1 MNQTKKITLILNNLG
16 ILTINHKPFVANIGR
31 LSQTFSLFFLESNK
45 QPQLY
50 TVHFGPL
57 SYSSFSQL
65 LRQSNWLTFP
75 KSKADRFFC
84 TMWPVFLLPSK
95 LKPFF
100 LQSSS
105 LMSGFLKGIFRCK
118 FTGPAAGLVGCWFS
132 MALSS
137 SPHVTA
143 SSLVSP
149 PSS

>member
-1 MNQTKKITLILNNLG
+1 MHLTFVFYLWRIQMMVLFRLKTKMYHIIIQFAMPFSKHRMVLFRTFFLNQTKKITLILNNLG
-16 ILTINHKPFVANIGR
+16 ILTISHKPFVANIGW

-84 TMWPVFLLPSK
+84 TMWPATEK
-95 LKPFF
+95 
-100 LQSSS
+100 S
-105 LMSGFLKGIFRCK
+105 LFA
-118 FTGPAAGLVGCWFS
+118 P
-132 MALSS
+132 
-137 SPHVTA
+137 
-143 SSLVSP
+143 
-149 PSS
+149 

>member
-1 MNQTKKITLILNNLG
+1 MKHFLNQTKKITLILNDLG
-16 ILTINHKPFVANIGR
+16 ILTINHKPFVANIGW

-84 TMWPVFLLPSK
+84 TMWPATEK
-95 LKPFF
+95 
-100 LQSSS
+100 S
-105 LMSGFLKGIFRCK
+105 LSA
-118 FTGPAAGLVGCWFS
+118 P
-132 MALSS
+132 
-137 SPHVTA
+137 
-143 SSLVSP
+143 
-149 PSS
+149 